1 MRPDVDLNHLPLFV
15 TVAETGSMTDTARR
29 LGLPKSSVS
38 RGVAGLEAALGVQLF
53 HRTTRKVTL
62 TTAGAA
68 FLERARR
75 ALALV
80 REATETL
87 PEQEAEPSG
96 VLRLTAP
103 VDLGL
108 TLLGDVVAQFH
119 ARYPG
124 VRLDVRLSNRE
135 EDLVAEGF
143 DLALRIARRLKDS
156 TLVARRLGA
165 LEFRLYAAP
174 AYLARHGTPREL
186 PELARHAWLA
196 MRGFD
201 VVPEAPAPALV
212 TDDMTFL
219 LQATRAGVGVAA
231 LPTFLAQPDCST
243 GRLVRVLPK
252 WTATAGA
259 LWLVHPKTAHPPRK
273 VTAFRDFLVEYLAT
287 RPLGPA

>member
-1 MRPDVDLNHLPLFV
+1 MKPGVDLNHLPLFV
-15 TVAETGSMTDTARR
+15 AVAETGSMSDTARR
-29 LGLPKSSVS
+29 LGVPKSSVS
-38 RGVAGLEAALGVQLF
+38 RGVAALEAALGVQLF

-62 TTAGAA
+62 TTAGTA

-108 TLLGDVVAQFH
+108 TLLADVVAQFQ

-156 TLVARRLGA
+156 TLVARRLGT
-165 LEFRLYAAP
+165 LEFRLYASP
-174 AYLARHGTPREL
+174 AYLARRPAPRSLEELDEHG
-186 PELARHAWLA
+186 WLA
-196 MRGFD
+196 MRG
-201 VVPEAPAPALV
+201 VTLLAPAPEPVLL

-231 LPTFLAQPDCST
+231 LPAFLAQPEVSA
-243 GRLVRVLPK
+243 GRLARVLPR
-252 WTATAGA
+252 WGA
-259 LWLVHPKTAHPPRK
+259 PGGGLWLVHPKTAHPPRK
-273 VTAFRDFLVEYLAT
+273 VTAFRDFLVEFLAT

>member
-1 MRPDVDLNHLPLFV
+1 MKPAVDLNHLPLFV
-15 TVAETGSMTDTARR
+15 AVAETGSMSDTARR
-29 LGLPKSSVS
+29 LGVPKSSVS

-75 ALALV
+75 ALTLV
-80 REATETL
+80 REATEAL

-96 VLRLTAP
+96 LLRLTAP

-108 TLLGDVVAQFH
+108 TLLGDVVAQFQ

-156 TLVARRLGA
+156 TLVARRLGT
-165 LEFRLYAAP
+165 LEFRLYASP
-174 AYLARHGTPREL
+174 AYLARRPPPRGPEEL
-186 PELARHAWLA
+186 GAHCWLA
-196 MRGFD
+196 MRGVSLLD
-201 VVPEAPAPALV
+201 GAPEPVLL

-231 LPTFLAQPDCST
+231 LPAFLAQPEVSA
-243 GRLVRVLPK
+243 GRLLRVLPR
-252 WTATAGA
+252 WTAPGGA

-273 VTAFRDFLVEYLAT
+273 VTAFRDFLVEHLAT